1 MRRAESPSSGSDL
14 SEPSDVTPNSSVEE
28 DPMTMLSL
36 SLPGWERTDER
47 EENNEKEKEKEKEE
61 EVCEKRFAVDSDMME
76 VMREMIRREVRNYMV
91 EMECTGGFD
100 GWDSPTVAMLQ
111 L

>member
-1 MRRAESPSSGSDL
+1 MKRAESPSSGSDL
-14 SEPSDVTPNSSVEE
+14 SEPSDATPSSSVEE

-36 SLPGWERTDER
+36 SLPGWERVDER
-47 EENNEKEKEKEKEE
+47 EENEEEKEE
-61 EVCEKRFAVDSDMME
+61 EVCEKQFSVSSDMME

-91 EMECTGGFD
+91 EMECRGGFD
-100 GWDSPTVAMLQ
+100 AWDSPTVGMLQ